1 MPCSTD
7 ELKQLWKVTNGWR
20 VSASEGRSFCLK
32 MTSAVEEPVHTL
44 SSATHPFYTI
54 RLDPTST
61 SALVAM
67 TRQDPNKALAKS
79 TTPLVGTSKSKDIP
93 GIEVLTTALEDPQRR
108 LPPNDGLVALLYPRA
123 AAAMALDMV
132 AKQNNPSEETARAAA
147 EFECGRLVWD
157 NDTQKYYLVHAS
169 MATPFTVAITSS
181 PAWSRAEYT
190 LEHPELPHNM
200 VKLTRDGS
208 GGGFLEV
215 DTGVAARIDSFFL
228 VDVAIAAVVIVA
240 LAEEKTKNV
249 ERFEAPPTSPPP
261 AKLKKA
267 KIEEMEIELESQQ
280 SLSDKEK
287 AKLPKPKGS
296 LRVLL
301 WVVKFIVWVLTFTV
315 KTLASVIIS
324 ISGCLTRKGL
334 N

>member
-1 MPCSTD
+1 
-7 ELKQLWKVTNGWR
+7 
-20 VSASEGRSFCLK
+20 

-44 SSATHPFYTI
+44 SSATHPFYTL

-67 TRQDPNKALAKS
+67 TRHDPNKALAKS
-79 TTPLVGTSKSKDIP
+79 TTPLIGGSSKTKDP
-93 GIEVLTTALEDPQRR
+93 AGVEVLTTALEDPQRR
-108 LPPNDGLVALLYPRA
+108 LPENDGLVALLYPRA

-132 AKQNNPSEETARAAA
+132 AKNNNPSEDSARAAA

-157 NDTQKYYLVHAS
+157 NDTEKYYLVHQS
-169 MATPFTVAITSS
+169 MSTPFCVTIASS
-181 PAWSRAEYT
+181 PAWSRVEYT

-208 GGGFLEV
+208 GGGYLEV
-215 DTGVAARIDSFFL
+215 DTGVAARIDSFFI
-228 VDVAIAAVVIVA
+228 VDVAICAVMIVA
-240 LAEEKTKNV
+240 LAEEKNHNV
-249 ERFEAPPTSPPP
+249 ERFEAPPTTAPP
-261 AKLKKA
+261 AAKTKKP
-267 KIEEMEIELESQQ
+267 KIEEMELDLESQQ

-287 AKLPKPKGS
+287 ANLPKPTKGV
-296 LRVLL
+296 LRVLFWAL
-301 WVVKFIVWVLTFTV
+301 KFVVWVLTFTV

-324 ISGCLTRKGL
+324 ISGCLTKKGL